1 MVSITKFSFSVPRCS
16 GIASLL
22 ACCAVFAFPALAQT
36 AAETAAETAAATS
49 VSAGTAA
56 SAKVMQPFKTI
67 PIQTKSSPSAPA
79 SSPHIVGSTKVTSVE
94 ANRHALE
101 AQAGTDAAR
110 LLVRATPSQAQV
122 WINNQPVGNT
132 PLLLILAPG
141 KYTLE
146 MRGSRQETAR
156 QELALLPKE
165 TREVAVKL
173 EVRYPTRV
181 VASH

>member
-1 MVSITKFSFSVPRCS
+1 MASMKRTCSRVVSRCS
-16 GIASLL
+16 GVGGVLL
-22 ACCAVFAFPALAQT
+22 CCAVFTCPALAQT
-36 AAETAAETAAATS
+36 ATETAATTS
-49 VSAGTAA
+49 VSAGVAANAKTMESFKPIPAQTAQTSAA
-56 SAKVMQPFKTI
+56 STGP
-67 PIQTKSSPSAPA
+67 
-79 SSPHIVGSTKVTSVE
+79 SPHIVGSGKATNVE
-94 ANRHALE
+94 ANRHTLE
-101 AQAGTDAAR
+101 AQAGADAAR

-165 TREVAVKL
+165 TREIAVKL